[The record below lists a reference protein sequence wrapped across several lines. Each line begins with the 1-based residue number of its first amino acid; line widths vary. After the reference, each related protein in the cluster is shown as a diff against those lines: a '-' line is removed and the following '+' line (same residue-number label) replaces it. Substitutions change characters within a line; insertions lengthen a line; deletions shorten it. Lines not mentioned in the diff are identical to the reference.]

1 MTQRRWLLLFWQV
14 NMHHRLCVL
23 PQSLEWETVIID
35 EAHRMKSTG
44 SSTRSVIA
52 SMNIQWLLLLTGGC
66 AGADAGGKCCAGCRA
81 AA

>member
-1 MTQRRWLLLFWQV
+1 
-14 NMHHRLCVL
+14 MHHRLCVL